1 MFPIANLLKS
11 EVRQLARR
19 EGLLNVAQKRD
30 STEAKKGLFIDIESG
45 SVVGEHAGLHKWTVG
60 QREPAELKENG
71 VLYCDF
77 RFQHTKPLTPCR
89 VVSNSEGLTL
99 ILGNCLRA
107 ITEGQFGVLYKD
119 GECLGSAK
127 INKIC
132 HNL

>member
-1 MFPIANLLKS
+1 MPGTKHPALWNNICFTSPPHWINK
-11 EVRQLARR
+11 
-19 EGLLNVAQKRD
+19 
-30 STEAKKGLFIDIESG
+30 
-45 SVVGEHAGLHKWTVG
+45 
-60 QREPAELKENG
+60 EPAELLENS

-77 RFQHTKPLTPCR
+77 RFQHTKPLTRCK

-99 ILGNCLRA
+99 ILENSLRA

-119 GECLGSAK
+119 EECLGSAK